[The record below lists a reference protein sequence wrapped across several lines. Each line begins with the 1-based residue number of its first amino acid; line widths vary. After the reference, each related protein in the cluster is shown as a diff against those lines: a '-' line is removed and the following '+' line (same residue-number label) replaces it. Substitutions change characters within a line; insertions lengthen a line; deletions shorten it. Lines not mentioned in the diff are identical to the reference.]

1 MTPEQY
7 QAQMAQMAQIQAMQG
22 APLVQKD
29 DYTAYVEYV
38 ETVLGGRR
46 EQITLDENYTKIVA
60 LTNVLAGATG
70 TFIDIRCPAGQKFS
84 VMGTQQ
90 IMRGADARTAH
101 SLRIRASGTADAE
114 INFGTKIRV
123 TKEGITDS
131 ITNIARLFYGDVS
144 LIKTAGA
151 LNNPTT
157 QLKTDLE
164 WYRWKQG
171 IELNGEQHLIFAA
184 LALTGTD
191 NIIGDIAHCKFALDV
206 DIWYF

>member
-7 QAQMAQMAQIQAMQG
+7 QAQIQAVQQIQALQAAAG

-60 LTNVLAGATG
+60 LTDVVGGASG
-70 TFIDIRCPAGQKFS
+70 PFIDIRCPAGQKFS
-84 VMGTQQ
+84 IMGTQQ

-101 SLRIRASGTADAE
+101 ALRMRLANSSDGEIGLYNKIRA
-114 INFGTKIRV
+114 

-131 ITNIARLFYGDVS
+131 VTNLWRVFYVDVN
-144 LIKTAGA
+144 LVKNAA
-151 LNNPTT
+151 ANADN
-157 QLKTDLE
+157 KTDPE
-164 WYRWKQG
+164 WYRYKQG
-171 IELNGEQHLIFAA
+171 VELNGEQHLIFSAVNLAA
-184 LALTGTD
+184 ADLIDDLH
-191 NIIGDIAHCKFALDV
+191 IRFAQDV
-206 DIWYF
+206 DVWYF